1 MILLTSITIKIDDI
15 EKQLLQEYAEDND
28 LTISWVIRRLIKEF
42 LDEKFDR

>member
-1 MILLTSITIKIDDI
+1 MTSITIKIDDI

-28 LTISWVIRRLIKEF
+28 LTVSWVIRRLIKEF

>member
-28 LTISWVIRRLIKEF
+28 LTISQVIRRLIKKL
-42 LDEKFDR
+42 LDEQYER